1 MSFGYSSPEALP
13 ARLDW
18 YINSSSACPL
28 PASAPECRSAHS
40 YCDSTYDNKA
50 YICRCSEGY
59 EGNPYVPDG
68 CHDTD
73 ECSSGYCSYGECR
86 NTPGSFICNCPRGYE
101 GNPSPKDGCK
111 DYICLCNNG
120 TYGDAKKKEGCIPMK
135 QARDLG
141 LRIGLGVGGGT
152 ILLLLALSA
161 PFISSKMKLRKMKR
175 MKETFFRQN
184 HGLLLERLV
193 SQNADIGQRMIMTLQ
208 ELEKA
213 TDNFDKSREIGGG
226 GHGVVYKGILDL
238 QVVAIKKS
246 RIVVK
251 REIDDFINEVAILSQ
266 VNHRNVVKLLGC
278 CLETEVPSLVY
289 EFISNG
295 SLDHHLHVDGPISL
309 PWDDRI
315 RIALEVARAL
325 TYLHSATTIPIFHRD
340 IKACNI
346 LLDEN
351 LISKVSDFGASRYI
365 PIEQTEVTTAVQG
378 TIGYLDP
385 MYYYTGHLTDKSDVF
400 SFGVLLIELLTRKRP
415 MYRTDHGESL
425 VLYFA
430 SLHRQGQVV
439 EIIDPQVMTEGD
451 GDQIQEVASL
461 AATCTKLN
469 GQDRPTMRD
478 VEMTLE
484 NLRVKKKLASHSV
497 KSSRYNASE
506 ITKHYMLVTGQG
518 SKEMSRQYSMEE
530 EMLLSERIPFEVVRA
545 LSYLHSAASMP
556 IFHRDIKY
564 SNIRLD
570 DSLTAKVSDFVASRY
585 ISINEMGITTAVQG
599 TISYLDLIFGV
610 LLMELLT
617 RKKPIG
623 GTFDNGDGLVSHF
636 VSLVSKGN
644 LYDIIDSQ
652 VREEEDGEVQEVAT
666 LAATCTKSKG
676 EEWPTMRE
684 VEMVLENIVSKKGP
698 SNKETIRSSS
708 RCDENRISALYMSI
722 EGVTNDIQNNYRKQH
737 GRGNTIV
744 VKLHRRL
751 ITNQQIHIRISIG
764 ILGSIICCSYYIH
777 TEMVRVVVSSRRV
790 HVQLLI
796 LQLLAAVVAAADEP
810 AVPPAKKIKSCTTR
824 CGNISIEYPFG
835 VEAGCYHAV
844 GFNLTC
850 NHSYHPPRLFL
861 GDGTVQVL
869 DISIPNG
876 TVRINSDRIN
886 VEDNGHGSANGTWGG
901 GLPDGGPFFLSES
914 ESSLLLLGCDSQADV
929 RELGGDRT
937 LVASCISV
945 CPSPHPNLSIV
956 GSRGSRCSGTGC
968 CQTNI
973 FLGYSS
979 YLIHIHNLN
988 QEVDAK
994 SSNIYMVDQ
1003 GFNYNG
1009 TLSDSTEYPPRAL
1022 PALLDWV
1029 ISNSTRNCPENSSA
1043 PECRSAH
1050 SFCQDTDAET
1060 HGGYRCECSYGY
1072 QGNPYIIDG
1081 CKVIRKEDIIVN
1093 AKMVIKA
1100 IHTSLMDAKCADP
1113 AAHSCYGLCINT
1125 HGSFHCRCQD
1135 GAHGDAFKKGGCIT
1149 SKNYLTGL
1157 KIALIVTGGS
1167 IVLILVLA
1175 TPLVARVVKQRRDKK
1190 LKEKFFK
1197 QNHGLLLQQL
1207 ISKNTDFGERM
1218 IITLEEL
1225 QKATNNFDRSR
1236 QVGDGGHGVVFKGIL
1251 DLNVVAIKKS
1261 KIIVQREIGEFINEV
1276 AILSQINHRN
1286 VVKLQGCCLETE
1298 VPLLVYEF
1306 ISHGTLYHH
1315 LHVDGPISLSWDD
1328 RLRISLEVAR
1338 ALSYLHSA
1346 SSMPIYHRDI
1356 KSSNILLDD
1365 SLTAKVSDFGAS
1377 KYTPID
1383 RSEITTAV
1391 QGTIGYLDPMYYY
1404 TGRLTDKS
1412 DVFSFGVL
1420 LVELLTRKKPVVD
1433 TFDGDSLVSH
1443 FVMLL
1448 SEGNLIDIID
1458 PQVKEEEGGEVHEV
1472 AALAALCTKLK
1483 GEDRPS
1489 MREVE
1494 MALENIFSKKGPFH
1508 KVNKESSRPSKN
1520 PISALYISIE
1530 GVATEAS
1537 RQSMEEEMLSFPR

>member
-1 MSFGYSSPEALP
+1 MQRVASGREVMTSSSSFCCLAASLLMLLLPFFAMAAAAAGGISIEYPFCVEPGCYHPGFNLTCNHSYSPPRLFLGDGTVQVLEIAIPQATVRHQQRPHGVQFYWQSCRQQIIIGSASNRIALLSCNARVDVRAAGGGATTILDIGPEGPCSGIGCCETSMLLAGSSTAAYSIQVQNLQEQAVVLNRTDDLVYLVDERFNYTLDMSFGYSSPEALP

-184 HGLLLERLV
+184 HGLLLERLILV
-193 SQNADIGQRMIMTLQ
+193 KERMIMTLQ

-226 GHGVVYKGILDL
+226 GHGVMYKGTLDL

-278 CLETEVPSLVY
+278 CLKTEVPLLVY

-439 EIIDPQVMTEGD
+439 EIIDPQVMMEGD

-530 EMLLSERIPFEVVRA
+530 EMLLSERIAFEVVSA

-564 SNIRLD
+564 SNILLD
-570 DSLTAKVSDFVASRY
+570 DSLTAK
-585 ISINEMGITTAVQG
+585 
-599 TISYLDLIFGV
+599 
-610 LLMELLT
+610 LLT

-666 LAATCTKSKG
+666 LAATCTKFKG
-676 EEWPTMRE
+676 EERPTMRE

-698 SNKETIRSSS
+698 SNKENIRSSS

-744 VKLHRRL
+744 VKL
-751 ITNQQIHIRISIG
+751 
-764 ILGSIICCSYYIH
+764 
-777 TEMVRVVVSSRRV
+777 
-790 HVQLLI
+790 
-796 LQLLAAVVAAADEP
+796 LAAVVAAAEEP
-810 AVPPAKKIKSCTTR
+810 AVPPAKKIKSCTTS

-835 VEAGCYHAV
+835 VEPGCYHTV

-850 NHSYHPPRLFL
+850 DHSYHPPRLFL

-876 TVRINSDRIN
+876 TVRINSGRIN
-886 VEDNGHGSANGTWGG
+886 LEYDGRGSANGTWGG

-914 ESSLLLLGCDSQADV
+914 GSSLVLMGHDSQVDV
-929 RELGGDRT
+929 WGLEGDNPI
-937 LVASCISV
+937 ASCSV
-945 CPSPHPNLSIV
+945 ICQ
-956 GSRGSRCSGTGC
+956 GSHQQFSG
-968 CQTNI
+968 
-973 FLGYSS
+973 
-979 YLIHIHNLN
+979 
-988 QEVDAK
+988 
-994 SSNIYMVDQ
+994 
-1003 GFNYNG
+1003 
-1009 TLSDSTEYPPRAL
+1009 
-1022 PALLDWV
+1022 
-1029 ISNSTRNCPENSSA
+1029 
-1043 PECRSAH
+1043 
-1050 SFCQDTDAET
+1050 
-1060 HGGYRCECSYGY
+1060 
-1072 QGNPYIIDG
+1072 
-1081 CKVIRKEDIIVN
+1081 
-1093 AKMVIKA
+1093 
-1100 IHTSLMDAKCADP
+1100 
-1113 AAHSCYGLCINT
+1113 
-1125 HGSFHCRCQD
+1125 
-1135 GAHGDAFKKGGCIT
+1135 
-1149 SKNYLTGL
+1149 
-1157 KIALIVTGGS
+1157 
-1167 IVLILVLA
+1167 
-1175 TPLVARVVKQRRDKK
+1175 
-1190 LKEKFFK
+1190 
-1197 QNHGLLLQQL
+1197 
-1207 ISKNTDFGERM
+1207 
-1218 IITLEEL
+1218 
-1225 QKATNNFDRSR
+1225 
-1236 QVGDGGHGVVFKGIL
+1236 
-1251 DLNVVAIKKS
+1251 
-1261 KIIVQREIGEFINEV
+1261 
-1276 AILSQINHRN
+1276 
-1286 VVKLQGCCLETE
+1286 
-1298 VPLLVYEF
+1298 
-1306 ISHGTLYHH
+1306 
-1315 LHVDGPISLSWDD
+1315 
-1328 RLRISLEVAR
+1328 
-1338 ALSYLHSA
+1338 
-1346 SSMPIYHRDI
+1346 
-1356 KSSNILLDD
+1356 
-1365 SLTAKVSDFGAS
+1365 
-1377 KYTPID
+1377 
-1383 RSEITTAV
+1383 
-1391 QGTIGYLDPMYYY
+1391 
-1404 TGRLTDKS
+1404 
-1412 DVFSFGVL
+1412 
-1420 LVELLTRKKPVVD
+1420 
-1433 TFDGDSLVSH
+1433 
-1443 FVMLL
+1443 
-1448 SEGNLIDIID
+1448 
-1458 PQVKEEEGGEVHEV
+1458 
-1472 AALAALCTKLK
+1472 
-1483 GEDRPS
+1483 
-1489 MREVE
+1489 
-1494 MALENIFSKKGPFH
+1494 
-1508 KVNKESSRPSKN
+1508 
-1520 PISALYISIE
+1520 
-1530 GVATEAS
+1530 
-1537 RQSMEEEMLSFPR
+1537 